1 MRWMTILIAAVL
13 MAVIICPAALAE
25 AMAPGQ
31 GYLYVGNTGERTVT
45 IINMAN
51 DTVVKSLETGSQI
64 TSMAAD
70 ATGYY
75 VYLAGYD
82 GVRIIDTQT
91 DSIRNVGMGSSPH
104 AIAVSPD
111 GSGYYVLY
119 GTYINLVRIGSGD
132 VVKKIDLPRSK
143 DIMAI
148 SPDGS
153 MACLASDYFEVVGL
167 YKLPS
172 GESASPEIDFGASV
186 DCTFS
191 QDGEYAYIS
200 LKDQDKV
207 IALKAHD
214 FFIKYDIPVKM
225 KTAGLAVSPDGS
237 TLYATAPSDN
247 KIIAINTSNRN
258 VVGTIDVGK
267 SPQRIIFSLDG
278 KRAYVTNVDSNTVS
292 VIDTSGLP
300 SNIGSVVKTISVGS
314 HPVYLA
320 IASKADV
327 PTPTPTP
334 SPTPTPTPLPPT
346 ATPTITP
353 TPTPT
358 PQPTAT
364 PKPTPGFDVIA
375 ILACLMA
382 IGIYESYKTKR

>member
-1 MRWMTILIAAVL
+1 MRWMILFIAAMVL
-13 MAVIICPAALAE
+13 AALVCPAALAE
-25 AMAPGQ
+25 APGQ
-31 GYLYVGNTGERTVT
+31 EYLYVGNTDERIVT
-45 IINMAN
+45 IINMADN
-51 DTVVKSLETGSQI
+51 TVVKSLETGSQI
-64 TSMAAD
+64 KDMAAD
-70 ATGYY
+70 STGNY
-75 VYLAGYD
+75 VYLACYD

-91 DSIRNVGMGSSPH
+91 DSIRNVGMDSSPH

-132 VVKKIDLPRSK
+132 VDKKIDLPRSK

-148 SPDGS
+148 SPDGN
-153 MACLASDYFEVVGL
+153 MVCLASDYFEIVGL
-167 YKLPS
+167 YKVPS

-191 QDGEYAYIS
+191 PDGEYAYIS

-225 KTAGLAVSPDGS
+225 KTAGLAASPDGS
-237 TLYATAPSDN
+237 TLYAAAPSDN
-247 KIIAINTSNRN
+247 KIIAINTSNRS
-258 VVGTIDVGK
+258 VVGTIDVEK
-267 SPQRIIFSLDG
+267 SPQHIIFSPDG
-278 KRAYVTNVDSNTVS
+278 KRAYVTNADSNSVS

-300 SNIGSVVKTISVGS
+300 GNIGSVVKTISVGK

-320 IASKADV
+320 IASKPV
-327 PTPTPTP
+327 VPTPTP
-334 SPTPTPTPLPPT
+334 SPTPMP
-346 ATPTITP
+346 TP

-358 PQPTAT
+358 PTLTPTIAPTPTPPASTPT
-364 PKPTPGFDVIA
+364 PKPTPGFDMIA
-375 ILACLMA
+375 ILVCITA
-382 IGIYESYKTKR
+382 IGIYEGYKTKR